1 MLIGACLDIL
11 GFTIGD
17 DLTILIVLF
26 AFYGIAFG
34 YLILRFSRS
43 LGKLKVRV
51 KSPLGEKILLIKPDG
66 FQLPIIKRERKG
78 GPPGYKPTFTL
89 ASIYRTKGMFG
100 LRQIP
105 TVDIIQGADQCI
117 EYDYVAKEVNAP
129 ALTKADVKD
138 YAEVKL
144 LKKFGEGAKQEHG
157 SMMWI
162 VVIASIVSA
171 AVSILIAHRM
181 GIF

>member
-1 MLIGACLDIL
+1 MLYGDRLDIL
-11 GFTIGD
+11 GFIIGD

-26 AFYGIAFG
+26 AFYGIAIG

-51 KSPLGEKILLIKPDG
+51 KSPLGERILLIKPDG
-66 FQLPIIKRERKG
+66 FQLPIIKREKRG

-89 ASIYRTKGMFG
+89 ASIYRTKGLFG

-117 EYDYVAKEVNAP
+117 EYDYVSKEAYAP
-129 ALTKADVKD
+129 TLTKDDVKN

-144 LKKFGEGAKQEHG
+144 LKKFGEGPKTEQG
-157 SMMWI
+157 SLMWI
-162 VVIASIVSA
+162 VVIASIASV
-171 AVSILIAHRM
+171 AVSVLIAHRM